1 VSTIWSARFAQIT
14 SMPCTIVCPKARQA
28 DLNFNETKKG
38 KNVSKYITT
47 PIYYVNGEAHIGHA
61 YTTFIAD
68 AMTRYEKLKGEDTY
82 FLTGTDEHGQKI
94 EESAQKNNKP
104 TQEFADEISATFK
117 DLWDEFEI
125 SYDKFIR
132 TTDEEHK
139 KGVQKAFEVMY
150 AKGDIYKDFY
160 EGHYCVSCETF
171 FPETQ
176 LIDGEFCP
184 DCGRS
189 TNIVKEES
197 YFFKLSKYEDALLK
211 HYEQNPNF
219 ILPRSRANEVIN
231 FVKGGLRDLSVTRTS
246 FSWGVKMPASL
257 NDDKHVMYVWLDA
270 LLNYITALGYGSDE
284 ANMKYWPASTQFV
297 GKDILRFHA
306 IYWPAFLMSLDLPLP
321 RTIGAHGWWTRD
333 GEKMSKSKGNVI
345 APKEVADVYGVE
357 NLRYFM
363 LREVPFGQDGDF
375 SQRAFIDRINS
386 ELSNDL
392 GNLLNRI
399 IGMSGK
405 YSDYEIDSVDVE
417 KYHKKELD
425 AMHAILDSLDDFIEG
440 LQTHRYLEELWKLF
454 AIGNKAIE
462 EYAPWVKMKE
472 DKKDEA
478 LATVALVANVLAK
491 ASLMLSPVMP
501 KTSAI
506 IADALNFEISSQSYK
521 ELIVDKKL
529 LKLFNI
535 KKVPPLFPRIEEPL
549 MAEAPEAE
557 PNKKEVQKQE
567 AAKKEEDSLIEIGQ
581 FFETSLKVGT
591 IIEAE
596 EVPKSKKLLK
606 LQVDLGE
613 GDLRQVVAGIKEFYS
628 AESLVQTQVCVVA
641 NLKPAKLMGMVSEGM
656 LLAAKDEDGLC
667 LVRPEKPK
675 KAGTPIG

>member
-1 VSTIWSARFAQIT
+1 
-14 SMPCTIVCPKARQA
+14 M
-28 DLNFNETKKG
+28 
-38 KNVSKYITT
+38 SKYITT

-61 YTTFIAD
+61 YTTFMAD
-68 AMTRYEKLKGEDTY
+68 TMARYERLKGNDTY

-94 EESAQKNNKP
+94 EESAQKAGKP
-104 TQEFADEISATFK
+104 TQEFADEISSTFRK
-117 DLWDEFEI
+117 LWDDFEI
-125 SYDKFIR
+125 SYDKFIK
-132 TTDEEHK
+132 TTDEDHK
-139 KGVQKAFEVMY
+139 RGVQKAFEVMY

-176 LIDGEFCP
+176 LEDGEFCP
-184 DCGRS
+184 DCGRTTS
-189 TNIVKEES
+189 IIKEES
-197 YFFKLSKYEDALLK
+197 YFFKLSKYEDRLLA
-211 HYEQNPNF
+211 HYADNPDF

-246 FSWGVKMPASL
+246 FTWGVKMPASL

-270 LLNYITALGYGSDE
+270 LMNYITALGYGKDD
-284 ANMKYWPASTQFV
+284 ADMNYWPATAHFV

-306 IYWPAFLMSLDLPLP
+306 IYWPAFLMSLDMPLP
-321 RTIGAHGWWTRD
+321 KHIAAHGWWTRD

-345 APKEVADVYGVE
+345 APKEVADAYGAE

-405 YSDYEIDSVDVE
+405 YSDFEIDSVDVE
-417 KYHKKELD
+417 KYHAKELS
-425 AMHAILDSLDDFIEG
+425 AMNEALGNLDGFMQNM
-440 LQTHRYLEELWKLF
+440 QTHRYLEELWKLF
-454 AIGNKAIE
+454 AIGNVAITSYE
-462 EYAPWVKMKE
+462 PWAKMKE
-472 DKKDEA
+472 GKKDEA
-478 LATVALVANVLAK
+478 LATVALVANILAK
-491 ASLMLSPVMP
+491 AAIMLHPVMP
-501 KTSAI
+501 KTTNT
-506 IADALNFEISSQSYK
+506 IADALNFEINNNSYK
-521 ELIVDKKL
+521 DLVLGKNL

-535 KKVPPLFPRIEEPL
+535 KKVPPLFPRVEEPL
-549 MAEAPEAE
+549 MEEAPKAMPDDK
-557 PNKKEVQKQE
+557 PNDKMKEE
-567 AAKKEEDSLIEIGQ
+567 LNAAKEDDNLIEIGQ
-581 FFETSLKVGT
+581 FFETSLKVGVVV
-591 IIEAE
+591 EAE

-613 GDLRQVVAGIKEFYS
+613 DKPRQVVAGIKEFYS
-628 AESLVQTQVCVVA
+628 AESLLNTQVCVVA
-641 NLKPAKLMGMVSEGM
+641 NLKPAKLMGMMSEGM